1 MTGQVD
7 ERAGVL
13 SGLRVVEMAS
23 FIFAPA
29 AATMMSDFGAEVIKI
44 EPPVVGDPYRYLYRL
59 PPLPVADMNY
69 CWLLEARNKKSV
81 AIDLKTDAGREIL
94 LKLVRTADVFVT
106 NYQPSVLDALRL
118 SYAQLQPLNEKLIYA
133 HATGYGE
140 VGPAVEQPG
149 FDMTAF
155 WARSGLMDG
164 VVAADSQPALSLA
177 GMGDHPAAAALF
189 GAIMLA
195 LYRRERTG
203 QGTKVSSSLVANG
216 VWANGCML
224 QAELCG
230 GQKFVQQSRSAPFNV
245 LVNHYVARDG
255 KRFLLCCLKPEL
267 DWPRLC
273 QAVGREALS
282 EDARFSTVAAR
293 RQHARELVVVL
304 DACFAAKDLAEWTTI
319 FDAFQVV
326 YSPVPSPA
334 EVVCDPQLT
343 ANEVFVAFDDP
354 RLEPL
359 RTINSPIFVAGEPKR
374 RPQAPPT
381 LGQHTREVLGSL
393 SYSQET
399 IERLATEKVIQ
410 V

>member
-1 MTGQVD
+1 MAGQADDKTGL
-7 ERAGVL
+7 L

-29 AATMMSDFGAEVIKI
+29 AATIMSDFGAEIIKV
-44 EPPVVGDPYRYLYRL
+44 EPTGTGDPYRYLYRL
-59 PPLPVADMNY
+59 PPMPVAEMNY

-81 AIDLKTDAGREIL
+81 AIDLKKEAGREIL

-106 NYQPSVLDALRL
+106 NYQPSVLGALRL
-118 SYAQLQPLNEKLIYA
+118 SYDELRPLNEQLIYA

-140 VGPAVEQPG
+140 AGAGVEQPG

-164 VVAADSQPALSLA
+164 VSQEGFEPALSLA
-177 GMGDHPAAAALF
+177 GMGDHPGASALF

-203 QGTKVSSSLVANG
+203 KGTKVSSSLAANG
-216 VWANGCML
+216 AWANGCNL

-230 GQKFVQQSRSAPFNV
+230 SKKFERQVRSRPFNV

-255 KRFLLCCLKPEL
+255 KRFLFCCLKPEL

-273 QAVGREALS
+273 QAVGREDLRDDPRYATV
-282 EDARFSTVAAR
+282 EARK
-293 RQHARELVVVL
+293 QHTRELVAVL
-304 DACFAAKDLAEWTTI
+304 DTCFAAKDLAEWRTI
-319 FDAFQVV
+319 FDLFQLV
-326 YSPVPSPA
+326 YSPVSSGP
-334 EVVCDPQLT
+334 EVICDEQLM
-343 ANEVFVAFDDP
+343 ANDVFVPFDDP
-354 RLEPL
+354 ELAGV
-359 RTINSPIFVAGEPKR
+359 RTVNSPFFVADEPKQ
-374 RPQAPPT
+374 RPKAPPT

-393 SYSQET
+393 SYSAEA
-399 IERLATEKVIQ
+399 IDRLAAEQVIQ